1 MKKAAIPA
9 SVCARPDRRQQG
21 FSFFEV
27 LIAALVLGIAV
38 LGFAGLQVRALDST
52 GLAHFRAQAVIL
64 AADIA
69 ERIRQNPGQLAAYLD
84 ENLWDESITPLP
96 DGAPAEWTVG
106 DETCIY
112 GAVAAGGC
120 TDATFVSYDA
130 LEIRFLANEL
140 LPAGNVQVRECDLGS
155 GLTCVFVAW
164 RGLQAADCDFADP
177 QDDCVGLEVLL

>member
-1 MKKAAIPA
+1 MKRATISTLVFAGPA
-9 SVCARPDRRQQG
+9 RQQRG

-69 ERIRQNPGQLAAYLD
+69 ERMRQNRDQLAAYQD
-84 ENLWDESITPLP
+84 ENLWDEDVNPLP
-96 DGAPAEWTVG
+96 DGSPAEWAAA

-112 GAVAAGGC
+112 AAVAAGGC
-120 TDATFVSYDA
+120 TDANFVNYDA
-130 LEIRFLANEL
+130 LEVRFLAAQL
-140 LPAGNVQVRECDLGS
+140 LPAGNVQVRECAAGS
-155 GLTCVFVAW
+155 ALTCVFVAW

>member
-1 MKKAAIPA
+1 MKTRVRA
-9 SVCARPDRRQQG
+9 SARRPTPRRQGG

-64 AADIA
+64 AADIS
-69 ERIRQNPGQLAAYLD
+69 ERIRQNPDQLAAYRD
-84 ENLWDESITPLP
+84 SDLWDEELNPVP
-96 DGAPAEWTVG
+96 DGAPATWQAAN
-106 DETCIY
+106 ETCIY

-120 TDATFVSYDA
+120 SAANFVTYDA
-130 LEIRFLANEL
+130 FEIRFLADQL
-140 LPAGNVQVRECDLGS
+140 LPAGNVDVRECAAGS
-155 GLTCVFVAW
+155 NMTCVFVAW